1 MRGYTYVTSVALHV
15 AFFALTSAFSHEII
29 VERGEEEAQITE
41 IQIEFISNN
50 LSISKSIPEE
60 KRKSI
65 TKSSEEMQKVSN
77 KKEDEDITVK
87 KPANSTPAS
96 KAITKNNDSNVKKEE
111 HMTTNSMNTPAINE
125 SKNNTTILRGVNT
138 KPACKR
144 CIKPKYPRTALRRNQ
159 QGYVLVEL
167 SVNIEGRVTKTI
179 ILKSSGINSIDNA
192 VLKAARQSIF
202 IKQKENT
209 NFTVAYELKISK

>member
-1 MRGYTYVTSVALHV
+1 MRGYSYVTSVALHV
-15 AFFALTSAFSHEII
+15 AFLALIGVFKHEII
-29 VERGEEEAQITE
+29 VEQGQEAQITE
-41 IQIEFISNN
+41 IEIEFISKK
-50 LSISKSIPEE
+50 LSISKSIPEQ
-60 KRKSI
+60 KRKRI
-65 TKSSEEMQKVSN
+65 TKSSEKMQKVSIQKN
-77 KKEDEDITVK
+77 DEDIIVR
-87 KPANSTPAS
+87 KPGNSTPIS
-96 KAITKNNDSNVKKEE
+96 KAITKNNEDSAQKEQLIA
-111 HMTTNSMNTPAINE
+111 TNSMNTLTMNE
-125 SKNNTTILRGVNT
+125 SKNDSTILRGVNT

-202 IKQKENT
+202 VKQKENT
-209 NFTVAYELKISK
+209 NFVVAYELKISK

>member
-1 MRGYTYVTSVALHV
+1 MRAYSYVASVALHV
-15 AFFALTSAFSHEII
+15 AFIALSSVFKYEIA
-29 VERGEEEAQITE
+29 VERGEEVQITE
-41 IQIEFISNN
+41 IEIEFISNK

-65 TKSSEEMQKVSN
+65 TKSSEEIQKVSN
-77 KKEDEDITVK
+77 QKENEDIIVK
-87 KPANSTPAS
+87 KPRNSTPIS
-96 KAITKNNDSNVKKEE
+96 KAITKNNDDNVQKEE
-111 HMTTNSMNTPAINE
+111 TIATNSMNPLAMNE
-125 SKNNTTILRGVNT
+125 SKNDSTTLRGINT

-167 SVNIEGRVTKTI
+167 SVNTEGRVTKTT

-202 IKQKENT
+202 VKQKENT

>member
-1 MRGYTYVTSVALHV
+1 MRGYNYVASVALHV
-15 AFFALTSAFSHEII
+15 AFIALISSFRHEITP
-29 VERGEEEAQITE
+29 EQGKEAQITE
-41 IQIEFISNN
+41 IEIEFISNK

-167 SVNIEGRVTKTI
+167 SVNTKGRVTKTI

-192 VLKAARQSIF
+192 VLKVARQSIF

>member
-15 AFFALTSAFSHEII
+15 AFIALISVFSHEII

-50 LSISKSIPEE
+50 LSISKSIPEQ
-60 KRKSI
+60 KRKRI
-65 TKSSEEMQKVSN
+65 TKSSEKIQKVSN
-77 KKEDEDITVK
+77 QNEEEDIIVK
-87 KPANSTPAS
+87 KPENSTAIS
-96 KAITKNNDSNVKKEE
+96 KVITKNNDNNVQKEE
-111 HMTTNSMNTPAINE
+111 LIATKSMNTLAINE
-125 SKNNTTILRGVNT
+125 SKNDSTILRGVNT

-167 SVNIEGRVTKTI
+167 SVNTEGRVTKTI

-202 IKQKENT
+202 VKQKENT
-209 NFTVAYELKISK
+209 NFSVAYELKISK

>member
-1 MRGYTYVTSVALHV
+1 MRGYNYVASVALHV
-15 AFFALTSAFSHEII
+15 AFIALVSAFSHEITA
-29 VERGEEEAQITE
+29 EQGKEAQITE
-41 IQIEFISNN
+41 IEIEFISNK

-96 KAITKNNDSNVKKEE
+96 KAITKNNGSNVKKEE

-167 SVNIEGRVTKTI
+167 SVNTKGRVTKTI

>member
-1 MRGYTYVTSVALHV
+1 MRAYSYVASVALHV
-15 AFFALTSAFSHEII
+15 AFIALISVFKYEIA
-29 VERGEEEAQITE
+29 VERGEEAQITE
-41 IQIEFISNN
+41 IKIEFISNK

-65 TKSSEEMQKVSN
+65 TKSSEEIQKVSN
-77 KKEDEDITVK
+77 QKEDEDIIVK
-87 KPANSTPAS
+87 KPGNSTPIS
-96 KAITKNNDSNVKKEE
+96 KAITKNNDDNVQKEE
-111 HMTTNSMNTPAINE
+111 PIATNSMNPLAMNE
-125 SKNNTTILRGVNT
+125 SKNDSTTLRGVNT

-167 SVNIEGRVTKTI
+167 SVNTEGRVTKTI

-202 IKQKENT
+202 VKQKENT
-209 NFTVAYELKISK
+209 NFSVAYELKISK